1 MARRGFVD
9 HMDAFTKYIVAPIHY
24 VMERN
29 FMSLLVEAVDSR
41 VMLQR
46 AMAHLHHRQRVHEKE
61 LYNSRNTSNTNNT
74 NSNSNNT
81 NNSTIKRVSLGVSI
95 HSLDLIVLAACKL
108 GEEREA
114 LKLVA
119 SYYSHWKIHP
129 RVNTYNSLL
138 MGTLAQR
145 GTLLHRLIYD
155 TLIKSGI
162 IPNAQTYRVLIRQAV
177 LSDNI
182 DAALY
187 YLKEVTRQQS
197 IRIEVEMMLPI
208 L

>member
-1 MARRGFVD
+1 M
-9 HMDAFTKYIVAPIHY
+9 
-24 VMERN
+24 
-29 FMSLLVEAVDSR
+29 
-41 VMLQR
+41 
-46 AMAHLHHRQRVHEKE
+46 
-61 LYNSRNTSNTNNT
+61 
-74 NSNSNNT
+74 
-81 NNSTIKRVSLGVSI
+81 
-95 HSLDLIVLAACKL
+95 VLAACKL

-119 SYYSHWKIHP
+119 SYYAQWKLHP

-138 MGTLAQR
+138 MGTLSQR

-155 TLIKSGI
+155 TMIKSGV

-197 IRIEVEMMLPI
+197 LRVEVEMMLPI
-208 L
+208 LERAAKAGDVEVVEQMSQFALDEDIGLDAVVL